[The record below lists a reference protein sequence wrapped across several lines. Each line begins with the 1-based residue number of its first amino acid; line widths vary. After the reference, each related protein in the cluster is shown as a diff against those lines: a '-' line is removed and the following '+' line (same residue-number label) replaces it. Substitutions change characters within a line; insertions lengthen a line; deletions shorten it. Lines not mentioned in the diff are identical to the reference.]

1 MTIWLGSQPLVLASQ
16 SRARQALLLNAGIPF
31 DAVPAEIDERAV
43 QQESR
48 LTLPGE
54 IAARLAEEKAAVVSS
69 RLPGRLVLGA
79 DQTLALGERSF
90 HKPADR
96 AQAVAQLRALSGRR
110 HELHSAIALVR
121 NGQTVFADVSV
132 ARMTMRQLDDAQIDG
147 YLNEAGAAATESVGA
162 YQLEGLGV
170 HLFSGIHG
178 DHFTILGLPLV
189 PLLEFLRA
197 QRLLAF

>member
-31 DAVPAEIDERAV
+31 DAVPADIDERAV
-43 QQESR
+43 QHASG
-48 LTLPGE
+48 LTSPGE
-54 IAARLAEEKAAVVSS
+54 IAARLAEEKAAQVSS

-132 ARMTMRQLDDAQIDG
+132 ARMTMRQLDDAQIEG
-147 YLNEAGAAATESVGA
+147 YLNEAGEAATASVGA

>member
-48 LTLPGE
+48 LTSPGE
-54 IAARLAEEKAAVVSS
+54 IAARLAEEKAAVVSA

-121 NGQTVFADVSV
+121 NGQTVFADVAV
-132 ARMTMRQLDDAQIDG
+132 ARMTMRQLDDAQIEG
-147 YLNEAGAAATESVGA
+147 YLNEAGEAATESVGA

>member
-43 QQESR
+43 QHASG
-48 LTLPGE
+48 LTSPGE
-54 IAARLAEEKAAVVSS
+54 IAARLAEEKAALVSS

-121 NGQTVFADVSV
+121 NGQTVFADVAV
-132 ARMTMRQLDDAQIDG
+132 ARMTMRQLDDAQIEG
-147 YLNEAGAAATESVGA
+147 YLNEAGEAATESVGA

>member
-1 MTIWLGSQPLVLASQ
+1 M
-16 SRARQALLLNAGIPF
+16 
-31 DAVPAEIDERAV
+31 
-43 QQESR
+43 
-48 LTLPGE
+48 
-54 IAARLAEEKAAVVSS
+54 VSS

-90 HKPADR
+90 HKPVDR

-121 NGQTVFADVSV
+121 NGQTLFADVSV

-147 YLNEAGAAATESVGA
+147 YLNEAGEAATASVGA

-170 HLFSGIHG
+170 HLFDRHPRRSFHHSGPAAGAAVGISAG
-178 DHFTILGLPLV
+178 AAAVGV
-189 PLLEFLRA
+189 LRNSE
-197 QRLLAF
+197 RKRECGCWD

>member
-16 SRARQALLLNAGIPF
+16 SRARQALLQNAGLPF
-31 DAVPAEIDERAV
+31 EAVPADIDERAV
-43 QQESR
+43 QQASG
-48 LTLPGE
+48 LTSPGE

-96 AQAVAQLRALSGRR
+96 AQAIAQLRSLSGRR

-132 ARMTMRQLDDAQIDG
+132 ARMTMRQLNDTEIEG
-147 YLNEAGAAATESVGA
+147 YLNEAGEAATASVGA